1 MRLPCPKANDAN
13 PVEPDRASH
22 REAFL
27 VRKASDYV
35 QPASRKASG
44 RYGKDVSGAAGAGGG
59 WAPGKLA
66 EGIGVD
72 TKKYIEGLLSLN
84 R

>member
-1 MRLPCPKANDAN
+1 MRLPQGSLAQQSDFEHSNHNEC
-13 PVEPDRASH
+13 

-35 QPASRKASG
+35 APAVRKASG
-44 RYGKDVSGAAGAGGG
+44 MFSRDSNGSSGWGPA
-59 WAPGKLA
+59 KLA
-66 EGIGVD
+66 EGIGID
-72 TKKYIEGLLSLN
+72 TRRYIEGLLSLN

>member
-1 MRLPCPKANDAN
+1 MRLPQGSLAQPSEFQ
-13 PVEPDRASH
+13 PTDRGEY

-35 QPASRKASG
+35 TPTVRKASG
-44 RYGKDVSGAAGAGGG
+44 IFSRDSGGSSG
-59 WAPGKLA
+59 WGPAKLA
-66 EGIGVD
+66 EGIGID
-72 TKKYIEGLLSLN
+72 TRRYIESLLSLN

>member
-1 MRLPCPKANDAN
+1 MRLPHGSDPRNI
-13 PVEPDRASH
+13 SMY

-27 VRKASDYV
+27 IRKASDYV
-35 QPASRKASG
+35 PPTARITAGTLGRGVGGSG
-44 RYGKDVSGAAGAGGG
+44 DAGS

-66 EGIGVD
+66 EGIGID
-72 TKKYIEGLLSLN
+72 ARQYIEGLLSLN